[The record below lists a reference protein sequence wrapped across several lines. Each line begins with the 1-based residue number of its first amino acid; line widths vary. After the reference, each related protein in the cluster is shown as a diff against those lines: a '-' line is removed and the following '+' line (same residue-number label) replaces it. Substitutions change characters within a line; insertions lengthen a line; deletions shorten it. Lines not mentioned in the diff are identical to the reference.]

1 MSQLGRGQL
10 SGITPTRFRSIS
22 VSRPPGGALT
32 GLLSATSRP
41 EQVQQTEQ
49 AYSITSSASASS
61 LGGTSIPS
69 AFAILR
75 LMLDVNFVGCSMGM
89 SPGLVPLR
97 ILVDEIEG
105 AAKDLDEVHAVTSE
119 ATILRQYQRPNRRE
133 MLLCGERGDGAAV
146 VDELRVAAHRAL
158 ALLGARCHGPS
169 RRTAQQCDELATL
182 QSIVHPV
189 PTPGGH
195 ACLKPLAA
203 SRCWRR
209 RAGRPP
215 VSARGRSIMVGVGTF
230 LSGW

>member
-22 VSRPPGGALT
+22 VSRPHGGALT

-75 LMLDVNFVGCSMGM
+75 LMLDVNLVGCSMGM

-97 ILVDEIEG
+97 ILVDE
-105 AAKDLDEVHAVTSE
+105 
-119 ATILRQYQRPNRRE
+119 TILRQYQRPNRRE
-133 MLLCGERGDGAAV
+133 MLLCGERGDGG
-146 VDELRVAAHRAL
+146 L
-158 ALLGARCHGPS
+158 AGYGVNFI
-169 RRTAQQCDELATL
+169 E
-182 QSIVHPV
+182 IF
-189 PTPGGH
+189 
-195 ACLKPLAA
+195 
-203 SRCWRR
+203 R
-209 RAGRPP
+209 RA
-215 VSARGRSIMVGVGTF
+215 VYSKEAA
-230 LSGW
+230 